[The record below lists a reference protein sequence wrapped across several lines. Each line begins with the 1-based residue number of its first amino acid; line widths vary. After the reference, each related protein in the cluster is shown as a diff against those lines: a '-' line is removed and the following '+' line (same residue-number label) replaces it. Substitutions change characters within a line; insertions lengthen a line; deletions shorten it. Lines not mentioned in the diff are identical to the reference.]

1 MLPGKSKGKR
11 KERAKEMKQ
20 EASGT
25 TKEKIR
31 ELTLGV
37 GPRCNAKERKDHN
50 LLFQLLAFILF
61 TPL

>member
-1 MLPGKSKGKR
+1 MLSGKSKGKR

-37 GPRCNAKERKDHN
+37 GPRIMLRKEKITIHFFN
-50 LLFQLLAFILF
+50 F
-61 TPL
+61 